1 MLPWVRRCLLARSK
15 NLAVG
20 SEFEKVREQAL
31 NLDLDARVALA
42 RALLESLEDL
52 SEAEDESLWFAE
64 AERRQQEV
72 REGRVKLVPGD
83 EVKALLDR
91 VLG

>member
-1 MLPWVRRCLLARSK
+1 MARSK

-20 SEFEKVREQAL
+20 SDFEKVREQAL

-42 RALLESLEDL
+42 RALLESLEGL
-52 SEAEDESLWFAE
+52 SEAENESLWLEE

-83 EVKALLDR
+83 EVKALLDQ

>member
-1 MLPWVRRCLLARSK
+1 MLTSPRGCLLARSK

-31 NLDLDARVALA
+31 NLDLDARAALA
-42 RALLESLEDL
+42 RALLKSLEDL
-52 SEAEDESLWFAE
+52 SEAENESLWLAE

>member
-1 MLPWVRRCLLARSK
+1 MARSK
-15 NLAVG
+15 NQALD
-20 SEFEKVREQAL
+20 SKLEKVKTQAL
-31 NLDLDARVALA
+31 NLGLDSRAALA
-42 RALLESLEDL
+42 QILLESLEEL
-52 SEAEDESLWFAE
+52 TEAENESLWLAE
-64 AERRQQEV
+64 AERRQGEV

>member
-1 MLPWVRRCLLARSK
+1 MTPSKHLA
-15 NLAVG
+15 AG
-20 SEFEKVREQAL
+20 SDFEKFREQAL

-42 RALLESLEDL
+42 RALLASLEGL
-52 SEAEDESLWFAE
+52 SEAENEGLWLEE

-91 VLG
+91 G

>member
-1 MLPWVRRCLLARSK
+1 MARSK

-31 NLDLDARVALA
+31 NLDLDARAALA

-52 SEAEDESLWFAE
+52 SEAENESLWLAE

-83 EVKALLDR
+83 DVKALLDR

>member
-1 MLPWVRRCLLARSK
+1 MARSK
-15 NLAVG
+15 NLTAD
-20 SEFEKVREQAL
+20 SEFEQARARAL
-31 NLDLDARVALA
+31 SLDLDERATLA
-42 RALLESLEDL
+42 RILLESLETL
-52 SEAEDESLWFAE
+52 TEAENERLWLEE

-72 REGRVKLVPGD
+72 REGRVQLVPGD

>member
-1 MLPWVRRCLLARSK
+1 LARSK

-31 NLDLDARVALA
+31 NLDLDARAALA

-52 SEAEDESLWFAE
+52 SEAENESLWLAE

-83 EVKALLDR
+83 DVKALLDR

>member
-1 MLPWVRRCLLARSK
+1 LARSK
-15 NLAVG
+15 KLAFG
-20 SEFEKVREQAL
+20 SEFEKVSEQAL
-31 NLDLDARVALA
+31 NLDLAARAALA
-42 RALLESLEDL
+42 RVLLESLDDL
-52 SEAEDESLWFAE
+52 SEVDQESLWLAE

-72 REGRVKLVPGD
+72 REGRVKLIPGD

>member
-1 MLPWVRRCLLARSK
+1 MARSK

-31 NLDLDARVALA
+31 NLDLDARAALA
-42 RALLESLEDL
+42 RALLKSLEDL
-52 SEAEDESLWFAE
+52 SEAENESLWLAE

>member
-1 MLPWVRRCLLARSK
+1 LADLK
-15 NLAVG
+15 KWAVD
-20 SEFEKVREQAL
+20 SEFEKVRAQA
-31 NLDLDARVALA
+31 LDLDLEARTALVQI
-42 RALLESLEDL
+42 LLESLEDL
-52 SEAEDESLWFAE
+52 TEAQVEGLWLSE
-64 AERRQQEV
+64 AERRQREV

>member
-1 MLPWVRRCLLARSK
+1 MARSK
-15 NLAVG
+15 KLAFG
-20 SEFEKVREQAL
+20 SEFEKVSEQAL
-31 NLDLDARVALA
+31 NLDLAARAALA
-42 RALLESLEDL
+42 RVLLESLDDL
-52 SEAEDESLWFAE
+52 SEVDQESLWLAE

-72 REGRVKLVPGD
+72 REGRVKLIPGD

>member
-1 MLPWVRRCLLARSK
+1 M
-15 NLAVG
+15 
-20 SEFEKVREQAL
+20 
-31 NLDLDARVALA
+31 
-42 RALLESLEDL
+42 
-52 SEAEDESLWFAE
+52 SEAENESLWSAE

>member
-1 MLPWVRRCLLARSK
+1 MARSK

-20 SEFEKVREQAL
+20 SDFEKVREQAL

-42 RALLESLEDL
+42 RALLESLDSL
-52 SEAEDESLWFAE
+52 SEAENESLWLEE
-64 AERRQQEV
+64 AERRQQEI

>member
-1 MLPWVRRCLLARSK
+1 MSDPRASGR
-15 NLAVG
+15 AVD
-20 SEFEKVREQAL
+20 SEFEKVRALAL
-31 NLDLDARVALA
+31 NLGLDARAALA
-42 RALLESLEDL
+42 QVLLKSLEDL
-52 SEAEDESLWFAE
+52 TEAENEILWVSE
-64 AERRQQEV
+64 AERRQCEV

>member
-1 MLPWVRRCLLARSK
+1 MARSK
-15 NLAVG
+15 NFDA
-20 SEFEKVREQAL
+20 ETDFEKVREQAL
-31 NLDLDARVALA
+31 NLGLDARVALA
-42 RALLESLEDL
+42 RALLESLEGL
-52 SEAEDESLWFAE
+52 SEAENESLWLEE
-64 AERRQQEV
+64 AEGRQREV